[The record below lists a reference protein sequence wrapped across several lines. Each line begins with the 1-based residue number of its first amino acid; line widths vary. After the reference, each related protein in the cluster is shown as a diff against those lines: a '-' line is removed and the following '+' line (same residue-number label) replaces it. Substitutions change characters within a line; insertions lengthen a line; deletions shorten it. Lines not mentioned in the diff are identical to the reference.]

1 MNLHNIKR
9 LLARK
14 YLSLPKNI
22 KPQNKSVAM
31 EIKLDRKKDYIT
43 KSDHKEQIMK
53 YLSWKIKPFALY
65 HEIREIS
72 RIFNF
77 SPEEIESILKELEDE
92 NKIFPLTAEGPR
104 DIHYMLKADIQLQLL
119 IDMKKSPQ
127 KPAFLISSRLSPS
140 NNWRKEEWVI
150 IIQDYVLGKNLKSQL
165 PSYADFEP
173 LRYILMHMPTFPE
186 WMPFFQNIP
195 IYIIDTLFH
204 EYKYIWA
211 SGLLHP
217 NITCMI
223 NGYFENEK
231 IEPTIREK
239 YKLEFAFY
247 QYILPGHINEIPQKI
262 STDMPEGMYYHAI
275 YHQYRGDLSKAL
287 DLYSQSLKGMNTKTF
302 DNALLNLFYTIALLN
317 DSTIESKKTLRNL
330 FMRDYL
336 PSEMMPEIGR
346 AHV

>member
-1 MNLHNIKR
+1 
-9 LLARK
+9 
-14 YLSLPKNI
+14 
-22 KPQNKSVAM
+22 
-31 EIKLDRKKDYIT
+31 
-43 KSDHKEQIMK
+43 MK

-217 NITCMI
+217 NITCMTVS
-223 NGYFENEK
+223 YTHLTL
-231 IEPTIREK
+231 PTI
-239 YKLEFAFY
+239 
-247 QYILPGHINEIPQKI
+247 
-262 STDMPEGMYYHAI
+262 
-275 YHQYRGDLSKAL
+275 
-287 DLYSQSLKGMNTKTF
+287 
-302 DNALLNLFYTIALLN
+302 LL
-317 DSTIESKKTLRNL
+317 
-330 FMRDYL
+330 
-336 PSEMMPEIGR
+336 
-346 AHV
+346 V